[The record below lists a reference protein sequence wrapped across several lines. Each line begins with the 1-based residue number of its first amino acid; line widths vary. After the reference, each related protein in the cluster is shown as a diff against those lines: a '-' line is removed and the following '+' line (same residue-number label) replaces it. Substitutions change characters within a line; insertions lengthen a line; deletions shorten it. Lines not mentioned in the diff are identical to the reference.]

1 MSIIKRKA
9 SSEDIVKSVL
19 EFDEVP
25 TEGSHNLVESGAV
38 AQAIGDSGKK
48 ITVFEAGER
57 FTNFPTFAQIR
68 AEVAK
73 GKTVVIKTSDDEMW
87 YLIRSNSA
95 YCWFQGASE
104 WFVICVDDSNK
115 WTTPYQY
122 DDFLSSQ
129 SHNAVQN
136 STLYDVIGDVETLL
150 AAL

>member
-9 SSEDIVKSVL
+9 GSEDIVKSVL

-25 TEGSHNLVESGAV
+25 TEGSHNLVDSGAV
-38 AQAIGDSGKK
+38 AGAISEGDNVA
-48 ITVFEAGER
+48 VFEAGER
-57 FTNFPTFAQIR
+57 FTNFPTFAQIK
-68 AEVAK
+68 AEIAK

-104 WFVICVDDSNK
+104 WFVIRVDDSNE

>member
-1 MSIIKRKA
+1 MSITKRKA
-9 SSEDIVKSVL
+9 GSEDIVKRVL

-25 TEGSHNLVESGAV
+25 TEGSPNLVESGAV
-38 AQAIGDSGKK
+38 AQAIGGLGKVV
-48 ITVFEAGER
+48 VFEAGER

-87 YLIRSNSA
+87 YLIRSNRA

-104 WFVICVDDSNK
+104 WFVIRVDDSNE